1 MRMERSKYC
10 RGRSVHRP
18 RSYAGRDTAQTECI
32 MIHGISKRKEQPD
45 NI

>member
-32 MIHGISKRKEQPD
+32 MISKRKEQPD